1 MLGQLKYENFNCW
14 GSWLWLRQPL
24 GETSS
29 CHTPKFSS
37 RQACS
42 YQPTQNTK
50 SSPQRS
56 QTLTNTDAFLPTKML
71 SASTIYFTCKCLIC
85 LLIEHCHKIIDP
97 LLEPQEV
104 GENVLVTTDTS
115 LPHSKYGFGFLSPCL
130 SLPRFSLTCTFLL
143 YIY

>member
-1 MLGQLKYENFNCW
+1 MKNENFKCW

-29 CHTPKFSS
+29 CRTPKFSD

-42 YQPTQNTK
+42 YQPIHNTK
-50 SSPQRS
+50 SPRKRS
-56 QTLTNTDAFLPTKML
+56 QTLTSTDASLPTKMW
-71 SASTIYFTCKCLIC
+71 SASTIYFTCKCLFC
-85 LLIEHCHKIIDP
+85 FYLLIEHCHKILEP

-104 GENVLVTTDTS
+104 GEHVLVTTDTS
-115 LPHSKYGFGFLSPCL
+115 LPHSKYGLGFLSPCL
-130 SLPRFSLTCTFLL
+130 PLPKFSLTCTFLL